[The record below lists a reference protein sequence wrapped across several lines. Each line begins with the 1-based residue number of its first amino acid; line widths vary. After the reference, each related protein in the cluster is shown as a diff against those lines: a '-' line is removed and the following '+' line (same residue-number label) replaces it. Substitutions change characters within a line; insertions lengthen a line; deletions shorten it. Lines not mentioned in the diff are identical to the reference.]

1 MTAYVTV
8 TFFDNYAATTKREER
23 LTLTA
28 LAELIRT
35 TDADTKEGLPWL
47 KCGHFGDL
55 RTNKGSLRHNA
66 NLLAITGVEG
76 DADSGEISLDAAIQL
91 LSAAGILVLIYTS
104 PSHTEDAPRWRA
116 ICPLSQEYQPDQR
129 DRFMGR
135 LNGVLRGV
143 LANESWTL
151 SQSYY
156 HGSVRRNPSHQVMVI
171 EGEFIDLADHLDAA
185 AIGKPVRPRPNGD
198 GRHGPATRPEDITDA
213 RIRGL
218 VESLL
223 DNLRNAADGSK
234 HHTLFAIGRTLG
246 GYIHLIG
253 WSEQEAV
260 EQLLGALPPSVE
272 DWHAARKTAAQAVA
286 LGATQPLELEDRP
299 NPRLHC
305 DTDRPMPDATRQ
317 DPEPPDDG
325 EKQHPA
331 NEGKPKRR
339 ARTNNILALVTY
351 INTTPAWDGVLR
363 FNLLTENYE
372 ICLPFP
378 PQDGAKGPPR
388 PLRDPHDLLT
398 ATLYFQ
404 ASGFP
409 KANKH
414 VVWDAIAAVA
424 HQSAC
429 HPVRDYLSAL
439 RWDGVGRVNKLFEHY
454 FNAEV
459 PGQDRS
465 QERDRHVAY
474 LEQISTGF
482 LVGAVA
488 RVMQPG
494 CKQDHVPVV
503 VGKER
508 LLKSSAIRALCHDDK
523 WFSDDISP
531 NLIER
536 DTKESLSG
544 KWIIELAEIP
554 HIRREAERV
563 KAFFSRRDDRYRS
576 AYGKVSQDHPRQ
588 CVFIGSSNNLE
599 FVDVTGNRRFWPFRV
614 AGQIDVAA
622 IITDRDQLWAEA
634 MALYRQAVPWWLS
647 PNIEAIAA
655 EQQAGFVE
663 SDLWEDLIAD
673 WLKDHPNPFTMKHLF
688 AKDTGITPYRE
699 TSAVSRADE
708 MRAGRCL
715 AKLGWTKRQQTISG
729 LRAWWW
735 ECR

>member
-1 MTAYVTV
+1 MSAVPIYLTTHPRWLLWRTETRIDRKTSEKRATKVPISYHTGKPCDVTTPASWTDYDKV
-8 TFFDNYAATTKREER
+8 QA
-23 LTLTA
+23 A
-28 LAELIRT
+28 LARTPGAWDGAGFALGLIELIGEVVIGLDSDT
-35 TDADTKEGLPWL
+35 CLNEDGSPAEWAVPFLDAW
-47 KCGHFGDL
+47 
-55 RTNKGSLRHNA
+55 GSYA
-66 NLLAITGVEG
+66 
-76 DADSGEISLDAAIQL
+76 EISPGGV
-91 LSAAGILVLIYTS
+91 GIKGI
-104 PSHTEDAPRWRA
+104 
-116 ICPLSQEYQPDQR
+116 
-129 DRFMGR
+129 
-135 LNGVLRGV
+135 
-143 LANESWTL
+143 
-151 SQSYY
+151 
-156 HGSVRRNPSHQVMVI
+156 
-171 EGEFIDLADHLDAA
+171 
-185 AIGKPVRPRPNGD
+185 
-198 GRHGPATRPEDITDA
+198 A
-213 RIRGL
+213 RIRL
-218 VESLL
+218 ADLSEARRLL
-223 DNLRNAADGSK
+223 DVAESEKDQARTRVFGERVNGQHAPSAQLFLMARYFTVTGRHWVHSPEDV
-234 HHTLFAIGRTLG
+234 TLLS
-246 GYIHLIG
+246 L
-253 WSEQEAV
+253 EQIAK
-260 EQLLGALPPSVE
+260 LGALFGPKEQRANGTHREVGAE
-272 DWHAARKTAAQAVA
+272 DDGTAPDEAALREKLQAAFV
-286 LGATQPLELEDRP
+286 R
-299 NPRLHC
+299 NPRLKERWEGGTQGLN
-305 DTDRPMPDATRQ
+305 DTTRSGRDMSILAMLVTAGFTKGETRAALCWFDHGKVKDEPLRYFGEMWRRTKAAPRQ
-317 DPEPPDDG
+317 DPEPPDDW

-351 INTTPAWDGVLR
+351 INTTPAWDSGLR

-372 ICLPFP
+372 ICPPFP

-404 ASGFP
+404 ANGFP

-424 HQSAC
+424 HQSAY
-429 HPVRDYLSAL
+429 HPVRDHLSAL

-459 PGQDRS
+459 PGQVRS

-622 IITDRDQLWAEA
+622 IITDRD
-634 MALYRQAVPWWLS
+634 PHPS
-647 PNIEAIAA
+647 PHSARARN
-655 EQQAGFVE
+655 
-663 SDLWEDLIAD
+663 L
-673 WLKDHPNPFTMKHLF
+673 PNSPL
-688 AKDTGITPYRE
+688 P
-699 TSAVSRADE
+699 TSISAN
-708 MRAGRCL
+708 RC
-715 AKLGWTKRQQTISG
+715 ISG
-729 LRAWWW
+729 SSR
-735 ECR
+735 CSGMFGISS